1 MELLELAINNPVQF
15 AEQYPQV
22 LALLL
27 IFLAAVLIVL
37 SVAVLIG
44 NPSSARERL
53 ESASHEPSFVMN
65 GESSASLHFGSEVKG
80 WQRFFAPLYK
90 PFLPRNEE
98 TLTELRKQMTQAGR
112 YHPQA
117 TIRYYASRIV
127 LAVIFCIAAILF
139 GPALAPGLPPNGYA
153 IGAAMALVAGYLL
166 PAVLLDRRIAQRKR
180 AIREGFPDALDM
192 LLVCMEAGLGL
203 DAAIARVGNE
213 IKTAHS
219 VIAEHFNLVGN
230 ELRAGRSRQEAL
242 RNLAERTGVEEVRT
256 LVSLLVQSDELGTSI
271 AQALR
276 VHAAEMRAARIL
288 RAEELAHKVPVKLA
302 FPLMFG
308 FIPVVVLVTV
318 TPAVLKMMDFI
329 FPILK
334 SSPMSEIQ

>member
-1 MELLELAINNPVQF
+1 MELLELAISDPAGF
-15 AEQYPQV
+15 IDQYPQV
-22 LALLL
+22 LALVL
-27 IFLAAVLIVL
+27 IFVAAVLIVL
-37 SVAVLIG
+37 SAAYLIG
-44 NPSSARERL
+44 TPSAARERL
-53 ESASHEPSFVMN
+53 KAGSPEPSFVA
-65 GESSASLHFGSEVKG
+65 GTEGAASLQFGNEVKG

-90 PFLPRNEE
+90 PFLPRDEE
-98 TLTELRKQMTQAGR
+98 KLGELRKQMIQAGR

-117 TIRYYASRIV
+117 AIRYYASRIV
-127 LAVIFCIAAILF
+127 LAGIFCVAAILV
-139 GPALAPGLPPNGYA
+139 GPAILPGLPPNGYA

-166 PAVLLDRRIAQRKR
+166 PAVLLDHRIARRKR
-180 AIREGFPDALDM
+180 SIREGFPDALDM

-203 DAAIARVGNE
+203 DAAIARVGSE
-213 IKTAHS
+213 IQTAHP
-219 VIAEHFNLVGN
+219 VISEHFKLVGN
-230 ELRAGRSRQEAL
+230 ELRAGRSRHEAL

-256 LVSLLVQSDELGTSI
+256 LVTLLVQSDELGTSV

-276 VHAAEMRAARIL
+276 VHASEMRAARIL

-318 TPAVLKMMDFI
+318 MPAVLKMMDFI

-334 SSPMSEIQ
+334 SSPLSEVQ

>member
-1 MELLELAINNPVQF
+1 MELLELAVSNPAQF
-15 AEQYPQV
+15 LDQYPQV
-22 LALLL
+22 LALTL
-27 IFLAAVLIVL
+27 IFLATVLLVL
-37 SVAVLIG
+37 GVASMIG
-44 NPSSARERL
+44 TPSAARERL
-53 ESASHEPSFVMN
+53 ESGTREPSFT
-65 GESSASLHFGSEVKG
+65 STSQHSASLQFGNDVKG

-90 PFLPRNEE
+90 PFLPSNEE
-98 TLTELRKQMTQAGR
+98 TLSELRKQMIQAGR

-117 TIRYYASRIV
+117 AIRYYASRIV
-127 LAVIFCIAAILF
+127 LAAVLAIAAIVF
-139 GPALAPGLPPNGYA
+139 GPALFPGLPPTGYA
-153 IGAAMALVAGYLL
+153 IGAAMALVGGYLL
-166 PAVLLDRRIAQRKR
+166 PAVLLDHRIAKRKR

-203 DAAIARVGNE
+203 DAAIARVGSE
-213 IKTAHS
+213 IKTAHG

-230 ELRAGRSRQEAL
+230 ELRAGRSRHEAL

-256 LVSLLVQSDELGTSI
+256 LVTLLVQSDELGTSI

-276 VHAAEMRAARIL
+276 VHASEMRAARIL

-334 SSPMSEIQ
+334 SSPLSEVQ